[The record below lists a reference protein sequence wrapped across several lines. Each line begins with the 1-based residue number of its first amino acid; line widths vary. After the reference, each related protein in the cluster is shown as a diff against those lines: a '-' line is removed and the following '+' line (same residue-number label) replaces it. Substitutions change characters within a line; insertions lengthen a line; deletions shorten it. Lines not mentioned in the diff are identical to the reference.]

1 MRRRDIVK
9 LFFTSTSGASSALS
23 EPVLRR
29 PGKPDTCVRKYPR
42 TIAEIAAGVSSV
54 NDHLPPGQV
63 DRYFKNDT
71 PGRSDATLG
80 FKQAIA
86 QAQQLN
92 ARGVPIG
99 APITVDSL
107 LAIASPVTIPAADAR
122 APAAPVLLRIM
133 SGSIAIAPTASLTIE
148 GTFSAARTTVFPNPD
163 TAGPVVLAAG
173 SVAEAYPEWW
183 GARADSNAHASLGTD
198 STAPLRAALL
208 ACAGGANSRIGLVP
222 IKLAAGYYMTG
233 PQILPPA
240 TALLGTGREQCGFVA
255 AAGTSGTWFTD
266 HAAEPSAGA
275 EGAAK
280 IIIDGIAFYCN
291 GALANH
297 MTNGLVLGYQGAFGT
312 EGYLRGVWVRD
323 CACAGG
329 GWHLDVL
336 GNVAFFDMVCIQG
349 NNAPNQNLMRLSGG
363 GGGNMLRNIDLIA
376 AGPDCSS
383 LYQASPSCMI
393 SGLEIEAPGSTRIPS
408 TTVRPLYIGANT
420 TINGLLLSGADNI
433 EQDAWIEFGASATTA
448 SVTGLTYV
456 FNRKRTARV
465 ANGNMRR
472 ADGSYFGGNATGGG
486 STWTNTAEYVP
497 GDMVNLQEV
506 VYICERANSAAK
518 PPNDLYWRTLTHDW
532 APHGGEG
539 NYFSETAFLKPQA
552 FHLRLSHNGLHG
564 LQHRISDAYGHAVN
578 SANLIRGASNTF
590 GTTPTSALPDGATPF
605 VQGAKISS
613 SCANTLVL
621 ASAGWPS
628 SSGANTQRVCD
639 SHLTAGIAINS
650 TAAPRLSVVASFRTF
665 DTNGTER
672 NYLSFA
678 FFDAGSEFPLNT
690 ETIGAGDFIDVEFS
704 GYLSP

>member
-1 MRRRDIVK
+1 MRRRDVVK
-9 LFFTSTSGASSALS
+9 LFFTSTTGASGALS

-29 PGKPDTCVRKYPR
+29 PGNPKECVQRYPR
-42 TIAEIAAGVSSV
+42 TIAETAAGVSPV
-54 NDHLPPGQV
+54 NDQLPPGQV

-71 PGRSDATLG
+71 PGTTDATLG
-80 FKQAIA
+80 FEQAIA

-92 ARGVPIG
+92 GRGVPIG
-99 APITVDSL
+99 APVTVDDL
-107 LAIASPVTIPAADAR
+107 LAIASPVTIPGADAR
-122 APAAPVLLRIM
+122 PPAAPVLLRIK
-133 SGSIAIAPTASLTIE
+133 SGSIAIAPTASLTVK
-148 GTFSAARTTVFPNPD
+148 GTLSAARTTVFPNPD

-183 GARADSNAHASLGTD
+183 GARADSNAHASMGTD
-198 STAPLRAALL
+198 STVPLRAALL
-208 ACAGGANSRIGLVP
+208 ACAGGADSRIGLVP

-266 HAAEPSAGA
+266 HATGPSA
-275 EGAAK
+275 GAAK
-280 IIIDGIAFYCN
+280 IIIDGVAFYCN
-291 GALANH
+291 GAVANH

-393 SGLEIEAPGSTRIPS
+393 SGLEIEAPGSTKIPS

-420 TINGLLLSGADNI
+420 SINGLLLSGADDM
-433 EQDAWIEFGASATTA
+433 EQDAWIDFGANATTA
-448 SVTGLTYV
+448 SITGLTYV

-486 STWTNTAEYVP
+486 SAWTNTAEYLA
-497 GDMVNLQEV
+497 GDVVNLQDA
-506 VYICERANSAAK
+506 VYVCERANSGAK
-518 PPNDLYWRTLTHDW
+518 PPNQLYWRTLIRDW

-539 NYFSETAFLKPQA
+539 NYFSETGFLKPLA
-552 FHLRLSHNGLHG
+552 FHLRLSHNGSHG
-564 LQHRISDAYGHAVN
+564 LQHRISDAYGHAVS
-578 SANLIRGASNTF
+578 SANLIRGASNAF
-590 GTTPTSALPDGATPF
+590 CNTPTSAMPDGATAF
-605 VQGAKISS
+605 SRGVKISS
-613 SCANTLVL
+613 SCPNTLVL

-628 SSGANTQRVCD
+628 TSGANTQRPCD
-639 SHLTAGIAINS
+639 SQLTASVAINS
-650 TAAPRLSVVASFRTF
+650 TAAPRLSVATSFRTF
-665 DTNGTER
+665 DIDGIER
-672 NYLSFA
+672 NYLNFA
-678 FFDAGSEFPLNT
+678 FFDAGSEFPLNS
-690 ETIGAGDFIDVEFS
+690 ETIGAGHFIDVEFS